1 MRPSVTSGH
10 VVVVGVDGTDDGRR
24 ALRYGL
30 SDARRKGRQLRLVH
44 VWRDPGFAAPRMPYT
59 PSVLVHGQTVTG
71 LLAHQLDAS
80 RLVLGG
86 RRHRPPRRFGGSARR
101 PGPRRRLCSGGD
113 GMREESPMK
122 ALVVYESMFGNTE
135 EVARA
140 VAHGLADRLEV
151 ELREVS
157 EAPYPV
163 SEFLDLIVVGGP
175 THAFSMTKPATRTEA
190 IRQGA
195 EHGHEEVGL
204 REWLAGLPRGP
215 HSEMVA
221 TFDTR
226 AEQVKHLPGSAA
238 RRASR
243 LFDRLGYE
251 LIGRESFY
259 VSGSS
264 GPLEPGELGRAE
276 AWGRHLAM
284 EMALRSVGETPARR
298 AGRRR

>member
-1 MRPSVTSGH
+1 MSG
-10 VVVVGVDGTDDGRR
+10 G
-24 ALRYGL
+24 
-30 SDARRKGRQLRLVH
+30 
-44 VWRDPGFAAPRMPYT
+44 AAP
-59 PSVLVHGQTVTG
+59 TG
-71 LLAHQLDAS
+71 PPCTTRPTLKTEHHN
-80 RLVLGG
+80 
-86 RRHRPPRRFGGSARR
+86 RHTF
-101 PGPRRRLCSGGD
+101 
-113 GMREESPMK
+113 
-122 ALVVYESMFGNTE
+122 
-135 EVARA
+135 
-140 VAHGLADRLEV
+140 
-151 ELREVS
+151 
-157 EAPYPV
+157 
-163 SEFLDLIVVGGP
+163 
-175 THAFSMTKPATRTEA
+175 ATRTEA

-238 RRASR
+238 RKASR
-243 LFDRLGYE
+243 QFDRLGYE

-284 EMALRSVGETPARR
+284 EMALRSVGQSSARR
-298 AGRRR
+298 AARHG